1 MTEKLK
7 SESELSIVIATI
19 QIEANKNYIPAL
31 TGFVRSIAEKFQL
44 SRDEGLKLELI
55 TEEAALSII
64 ENSFSKGQKGFYEVA
79 VKYLPGKLK
88 ICFVDKGKPF
98 DFEEHIDDNENIGAI
113 LIKAFADEISFNNLG
128 KDGKEIIVTKKI
140 PLQVYNNQNIEQNFA
155 GKFEDVYNDDLVYQ
169 FMQPEQA
176 LEFTQFV
183 FKNYEYDYP
192 YDSVY
197 YPETRKELLE
207 IGALDACVVL
217 NKKNEIVGHIALKLN
232 NPDSMVGELHEVIID
247 KRYPFKKIYS
257 SMKDYLFNYSAEMGL
272 YGVYYSTGFMENNFQ
287 EETGLLEVPEVAFIL
302 FENSIENI
310 LYFKKL
316 NNSPDLTIY
325 PPLHHQ
331 NIVNQIYKRLNIKR
345 IMVSADLKSLL
356 LHLPQQ
362 TNLALNISSETKT
375 ALIDIVEYGNDFI
388 VKIKSLL
395 NELTNNQIINVIMD
409 LPLSNPVTQVNCAIL
424 EAEGFFFS
432 GILPE
437 YQKIGDVLRL
447 QYIVGDIRKKP
458 KVALSEFGNELL
470 NYIYENAK

>member
-1 MTEKLK
+1 
-7 SESELSIVIATI
+7 
-19 QIEANKNYIPAL
+19 
-31 TGFVRSIAEKFQL
+31 
-44 SRDEGLKLELI
+44 
-55 TEEAALSII
+55 
-64 ENSFSKGQKGFYEVA
+64 
-79 VKYLPGKLK
+79 
-88 ICFVDKGKPF
+88 
-98 DFEEHIDDNENIGAI
+98 
-113 LIKAFADEISFNNLG
+113 
-128 KDGKEIIVTKKI
+128 
-140 PLQVYNNQNIEQNFA
+140 
-155 GKFEDVYNDDLVYQ
+155 
-169 FMQPEQA
+169 
-176 LEFTQFV
+176 
-183 FKNYEYDYP
+183 
-192 YDSVY
+192 
-197 YPETRKELLE
+197 
-207 IGALDACVVL
+207 
-217 NKKNEIVGHIALKLN
+217 
-232 NPDSMVGELHEVIID
+232 
-247 KRYPFKKIYS
+247 
-257 SMKDYLFNYSAEMGL
+257 MKDYLFNYSAEMGL